1 MVGYFI
7 RLGDKTSCGGQV
19 TGSDSLITMFGIEH
33 AREGDSVTCGVTGLT
48 YQIFGGVSHITSSDR
63 RVAGTLDSLSG
74 CPCRA
79 MLYHSCTFA
88 SYEKAVPHQA
98 AAPASAVSPETGTT
112 STGSQ
117 PGSASATSAG
127 QSPSPTN
134 AAQDSEECSG
144 CFQLL
149 NQRQLPCG
157 LHTYVLLQDGEQVAE
172 SQLNDEGFSHIGT
185 SCNPISAQI
194 ATNAPSPVLE

>member
-19 TGSDSLITMFGIEH
+19 TGSDNLITMFGIEH
-33 AREGDSVTCGVTGLT
+33 AREGDNVTCGVTGLT

-63 RVAGTLDSLSG
+63 PVAGTLDSISG

-79 MLYHSCTFA
+79 MLYHSFTFA
-88 SYEKAVPHQA
+88 SYEKAVPHQDS
-98 AAPASAVSPETGTT
+98 ASAAVSPETAT

-117 PGSASATSAG
+117 PGRTSAASAG
-127 QSPSPTN
+127 QSPSPTS
-134 AAQDSEECSG
+134 AAQDPEECSG